1 MENIIE
7 NIINEF
13 GIFEVE
19 AILNNMTL
27 NQIEWCKDKGI
38 IENLKPEVTKQ
49 LNMCAFYAVIP
60 SDLINEFDAL

>member
-27 NQIEWCKDKGI
+27 NQIE
-38 IENLKPEVTKQ
+38 
-49 LNMCAFYAVIP
+49 
-60 SDLINEFDAL
+60 

>member
-13 GIFEVE
+13 SIFEVE

-27 NQIEWCKDKGI
+27 NQIE
-38 IENLKPEVTKQ
+38 
-49 LNMCAFYAVIP
+49 
-60 SDLINEFDAL
+60 

>member
-7 NIINEF
+7 NMINEF

-27 NQIEWCKDKGI
+27 NQIE
-38 IENLKPEVTKQ
+38 
-49 LNMCAFYAVIP
+49 
-60 SDLINEFDAL
+60 

>member
-1 MENIIE
+1 MKNIIE

-27 NQIEWCKDKGI
+27 NQIE
-38 IENLKPEVTKQ
+38 
-49 LNMCAFYAVIP
+49 
-60 SDLINEFDAL
+60 